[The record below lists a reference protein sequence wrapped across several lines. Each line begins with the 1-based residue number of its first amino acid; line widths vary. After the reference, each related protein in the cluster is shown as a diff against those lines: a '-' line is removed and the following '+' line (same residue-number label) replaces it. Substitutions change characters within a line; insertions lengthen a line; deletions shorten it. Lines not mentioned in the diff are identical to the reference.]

1 MRRPKNLTLLLIVA
15 NVIAFAYEV
24 ARVGPDL
31 LVGGGSLQGLI
42 DAGEFVNTYQANCKW
57 FDIGNPADYARA
69 QALITSSDDTQL

>member
-42 DAGEFVNTYQANCKW
+42 DAGALE
-57 FDIGNPADYARA
+57 PALVTDNGEYWRVV
-69 QALITSSDDTQL
+69 TGG